1 MKTDALYLMC
11 GQREDGGWGKKGE
24 KVSDIET
31 TYRVMRTLMLYK
43 KQPYDAKKLREFLNA
58 HRNKDGGYATK
69 PGDPSSM
76 SGVYYCVIVSKWL
89 DDMEAVKK

>member
-1 MKTDALYLMC
+1 MGQEGREGVGHRDDIPRDA
-11 GQREDGGWGKKGE
+11 RVDAVKE
-24 KVSDIET
+24 K
-31 TYRVMRTLMLYK
+31 
-43 KQPYDAKKLREFLNA
+43 PNDAKKLREFLDA